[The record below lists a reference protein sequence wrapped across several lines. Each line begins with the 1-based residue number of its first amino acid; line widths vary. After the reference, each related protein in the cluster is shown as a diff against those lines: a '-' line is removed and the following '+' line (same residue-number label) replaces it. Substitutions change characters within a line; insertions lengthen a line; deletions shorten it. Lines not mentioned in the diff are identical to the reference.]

1 VLAGV
6 FIASAVAALIANLW
20 LVMPWVQ
27 FKRAAMRVTAL
38 LGGAIIGLAGLAM
51 LAVLGANT
59 QVILVSAIV
68 LGAADLLWLPFTR
81 RWDTRG
87 HVVWF
92 TTTTFSVAYL
102 AYVLIVT
109 FQSGLG
115 PLGLAG
121 GLLLWLI
128 EAAAFALSF
137 AYLWEIVDV
146 LARREWQR
154 RVPDG
159 STERPP
165 AYPFVSLHVPA
176 HNEPPDMV
184 IDTLR
189 SLLAIDYPA
198 YEIVMLDDNSDDPD
212 LWRPVQ
218 QFCEQ
223 NGVKF
228 HHLQDWPGYKSGAL
242 NFALDIIDPR
252 TEVIGIV
259 DADYIV
265 DSDWLSKT
273 APLFAED
280 PKLAFV
286 QTPQN
291 YREWENVSYLRRLF
305 YSYEYF
311 FAASQLSRNEQDGA
325 IFAGTMGLI
334 RKQALV
340 EVGGWDEWVI
350 TEDAELSLRLLRA
363 GWSGQHVEK
372 PYGHGVMPLTWEA
385 LKGQRFRWCFG
396 GVQILRMHWRSL
408 LPWDR
413 SKENHLSQRQ
423 RWSYLTGALQWFGDP
438 IGLTLIAFLL
448 AGSVVYATGNGLVFR
463 RVTGALLV
471 APAVLLLVSVLRAVV
486 VLKRRTGASAK
497 DALGAFG
504 IWLSLAWVVT
514 QACVRGLVQR
524 EGVFLRTPKTKDEP
538 NLWDALKTNKAET
551 VLALALAA
559 GAGASLWRSGGT
571 DVIGDTLAALL
582 LFNAVALSLAPYN
595 SRAAMLADLPPDLR
609 RRRTT
614 ERLRDRI
621 ANIKPVPAVAAG
633 GAFAGVAV
641 AAVFLLLPATQEP
654 NPGHTPGLLH
664 QIRNKAAVPTEIK
677 PTPSTP
683 SIPPAAPAGP
693 AATPSSGATTS
704 PSAAPSAAPTGAS
717 TPSPTTA
724 PTPSATAVPTPS
736 SSAVAL
742 PTQSAAAG
750 Q

>member
-6 FIASAVAALIANLW
+6 FISSAAAALVANLW
-20 LVMPWVQ
+20 LLLPWVQ
-27 FKRAAMRVTAL
+27 FRRAAMRITAL
-38 LGGAIIGLAGLAM
+38 FGGAIVGAIGVG
-51 LAVLGANT
+51 VLVVLNAAP
-59 QVILVSAIV
+59 QVILLSAIV

-92 TTTTFSVAYL
+92 TTTTFSMAYL

-121 GLLLWLI
+121 GVLLWLI
-128 EAAAFALSF
+128 EAAAFVLSF

-159 STERPP
+159 ITDQPP

-184 IDTLR
+184 IETLR

-198 YEIVMLDDNSDDPD
+198 YEIVMLDDNTDDPA

-218 QFCEQ
+218 EFCEQ

-228 HHLQDWPGYKSGAL
+228 HHLQDWPGFKSGAL
-242 NFALDIIDPR
+242 NFALGIIDPR

-265 DSDWLSKT
+265 DSDWLTRT
-273 APLFAED
+273 APLFAQD

-291 YREWENVSYLRRLF
+291 YRDWEGVSYLRRLF

-334 RKQALV
+334 RKRALE

-372 PYGHGVMPLTWEA
+372 AFGHGVMPLTWEA

-408 LPWDR
+408 LPWNRDR
-413 SKENHLSQRQ
+413 DNHLSQRQ

-438 IGLTLIAFLL
+438 IGLTLMAFLL

-486 VLKRRTGASAK
+486 VLKRRTGASAR

-514 QACVRGLVQR
+514 QACMRGLVQK

-551 VLALALAA
+551 FFSFALFA
-559 GAGASLWRSGGT
+559 GAGATLWRSHGIGI
-571 DVIGDTLAALL
+571 IGDTLAALL
-582 LFNAVALSLAPYN
+582 AFNGVALLLAPYN
-595 SRAAMLADLPPDLR
+595 SRAAMLADLPPELQR
-609 RRRTT
+609 RRAT

-621 ANIKPVPAVAAG
+621 ANIKPVPAMAAG

-641 AAVFLLLPATQEP
+641 VAAFLLLPATQEP

-664 QIRNKAAVPTEIK
+664 QIRHKNAVPTEIQQT
-677 PTPSTP
+677 PSSPSTPSTP
-683 SIPPAAPAGP
+683 AAPVAPG
-693 AATPSSGATTS
+693 ATPSSGSTTT
-704 PSAAPSAAPTGAS
+704 PSAQPSTTPTPGSTPSATP
-717 TPSPTTA
+717 TPSPTA
-724 PTPSATAVPTPS
+724 SPTPSPSTVALS
-736 SSAVAL
+736 SST
-742 PTQSAAAG
+742 PAATP
-750 Q
+750 